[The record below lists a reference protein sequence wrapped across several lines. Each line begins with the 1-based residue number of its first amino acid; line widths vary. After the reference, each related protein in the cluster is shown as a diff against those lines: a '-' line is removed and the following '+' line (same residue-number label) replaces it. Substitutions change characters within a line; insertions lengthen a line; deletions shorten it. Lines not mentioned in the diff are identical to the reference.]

1 MHWVFISSFH
11 VAIKSLL
18 WDRLLRS
25 WIFFLLVGQTGS
37 SFVPCTRLA
46 SAGSGFIWD
55 TNRKWVEFGM
65 RGQWGVQLERT
76 WANVMHH
83 YSSVTAEKKRVQ
95 IMCICVDRVFFGY
108 CSCVLSINW
117 WPSICVMLIYCTPC
131 KDYDHN
137 AAVCFIEVET
147 RCVLNRNTGSCWLLS
162 CHTHL
167 ELSWQQRNSAAAVL
181 LLGIMG
187 EGDEQFKTS
196 WIKGL
201 ETGHFVC
208 ECMPREL
215 SVCVCVLLT

>member
-1 MHWVFISSFH
+1 MSRVWYERAVRGAVGKDMSQRD
-11 VAIKSLL
+11 ASLL
-18 WDRLLRS
+18 
-25 WIFFLLVGQTGS
+25 Q
-37 SFVPCTRLA
+37 C
-46 SAGSGFIWD
+46 
-55 TNRKWVEFGM
+55 
-65 RGQWGVQLERT
+65 
-76 WANVMHH
+76 
-83 YSSVTAEKKRVQ
+83 YSRKKRVQ
-95 IMCICVDRVFFGY
+95 IMCNCVDRVFFGY

-117 WPSICVMLIYCTPC
+117 WPSIRVMLIYCTPC

-137 AAVCFIEVET
+137 SAVCFMEVET
-147 RCVLNRNTGSCWLLS
+147 RCVLKCNTGSCWLLS

-167 ELSWQQRNSAAAVL
+167 ELSWKQKNSAAAVL